1 MEHGDD
7 GVDSEASEGD
17 SLNTD
22 EELLA
27 ASLGLVL
34 GRFVRSAHNYS
45 KKIIIQKYGTKRRV
59 VNLKSLKRNTF
70 F

>member
-22 EELLA
+22 EELLT

-34 GRFVRSAHNYS
+34 GRFVRSAHDD
-45 KKIIIQKYGTKRRV
+45 IFF
-59 VNLKSLKRNTF
+59 LLLFLKRSRVDEDDII
-70 F
+70 

>member
-34 GRFVRSAHNYS
+34 GRFVRSAHDLMMM
-45 KKIIIQKYGTKRRV
+45 V
-59 VNLKSLKRNTF
+59 MMM
-70 F
+70 